1 MAASPGDVCCGSKS
15 TKPSRVESRQCLP
28 CLPERPDHGRGCCI
42 PRCPCGRG
50 TTACVFSFPTEWRI
64 VGDLGTKDYWEV
76 AMRSRLTI
84 VLSLIL
90 FAASGTSVVA
100 QNYYQ
105 PPQIGQPNMQ
115 QQYAPQP
122 EQPPQ
127 PLPPKESGISP
138 PPIIP
143 PGGTLSCRPVQV
155 CEAYGYCY
163 WQQVCQ

>member
-1 MAASPGDVCCGSKS
+1 MPAVPPRATRSRTRVLH
-15 TKPSRVESRQCLP
+15 TKMPVGMLPLYGGCFRCAHLSDQVSRVQR
-28 CLPERPDHGRGCCI
+28 
-42 PRCPCGRG
+42 GRG

-90 FAASGTSVVA
+90 FAASGTSAVA

-115 QQYAPQP
+115 QLYAPQP